1 MKKLTKEE
9 KKEVLQEIR
18 HSGWTGCMCDECLI
32 NIAEI
37 ILEHQLKENGK
48 MS

>member
-32 NIAEI
+32 RIAEKV
-37 ILEHQLKENGK
+37 LDYQFKTKE
-48 MS
+48 